1 MKFIDQAYIVV
12 EAGAG
17 GAGCCSFRR
26 EKYIPFGGPDGGDG
40 GDGGDVYVVARTKLN
55 TLAAFHHE
63 KTFRASKGSRGSG
76 SQKNGRRGSDITI
89 ELPAGTKIFHKETG
103 ELLTDL
109 VDQDAPVLIAK
120 GGYRGFGNMR
130 FKSSTNR
137 APRQTTPGYPGERLP
152 LRLELQL
159 LADLALVGFPNAG
172 KSSLIRTISAARP
185 KVADYPFTTLSPQL
199 GVVHYDFG
207 RDVVVADIPGLIE
220 GAHQGQGL
228 GNIFLRHISRT
239 RLMAFMLNAHEEVE
253 QKTVEEQQELLHNEL
268 QLSQHAPIFEKLPYF
283 VIINKIDSD
292 EQEEQWQKRAQD
304 MRDKLQCPVFL
315 ISAQN
320 RRGLEDLKKH
330 IHQHFFEEKT

>member
-40 GDGGDVYVVARTKLN
+40 GDGGDVYVVARSKMN
-55 TLAAFHHE
+55 TLASFHHQ
-63 KTFRASKGSRGSG
+63 KTFRGGKGTRGSG
-76 SQKNGRRGSDITI
+76 SQKNGRRGDDVTI
-89 ELPAGTKIFHKETG
+89 ELPAGTKIFHKETD

-109 VDQDAPVLIAK
+109 VELDQPVLLAK

-152 LRLELQL
+152 LRLELQV

-172 KSSLIRTISAARP
+172 KSSLIRQISQARP
-185 KVADYPFTTLSPQL
+185 KVANYPFTTLTPQL
-199 GVVHYDFG
+199 GVVHYEFG

-220 GAHQGQGL
+220 GAHQGHGL

-239 RLMAFMLNAHEEVE
+239 RLVAFMLNSHEEA
-253 QKTVEEQQELLHNEL
+253 EEKSIETQYELLKNEL
-268 QLSQHAPIFEKLPYF
+268 SLSCHADIFAKLPFF
-283 VIINKIDSD
+283 VIINKIDTP
-292 EQEEQWQKRAQD
+292 EQEELWQQRAE
-304 MRDKLQCPVFL
+304 KIKSELGCPVFL
-315 ISAQN
+315 VSAQE
-320 RRGLEDLKKH
+320 RRGLDLLKEH
-330 IHQHFFEEKT
+330 IYEHFFPEQE